1 MGKKNTFWRFIKGQ
15 RFRYVAAII
24 ALFVA
29 TLVLAERP
37 VVFKIAIDHIIEGKD
52 AEGLGPMR
60 SLVQRLGGG
69 SMLAENLWMA
79 ALAVIAITAISG
91 FFMYL
96 KGRWAGI
103 ASEAVARD
111 LRNGLYDHI
120 QNLPCT
126 YHDTADT
133 GDLLQRCTSDVETF
147 RTFLAV
153 QGTEIGRA
161 GIAVLVVFPYMLLV
175 NVPLALIAMAV
186 VPVIL
191 TFAIVFFIKV
201 RNTFRLCDEAEA
213 VMTTRL
219 QENLTGIR
227 VVRAFARQE
236 YECERFAEDNARFRD
251 RRFRLIRI
259 MAIYWSCSNFMCTC
273 QIGLVLLSGAW
284 MIRAGSPGAGGLTVG
299 GLVAMMLYM
308 RMFLW
313 PIRHL
318 GRVLGEEGKA
328 VVAMGR
334 LGEILAEPREA
345 PHGSSV
351 DVPDRLDGQIE
362 ISDLSFNHGE
372 VRVLKGVSVTVE
384 AGQTLAIL
392 GPSGSG
398 KSTLVNLL
406 LCLYDYDSPEQPGGS
421 IRMDGIELSSMDQ
434 KFVRSQIG
442 VVMQEPFLYSRSVRD
457 NIRIARRGAAEDEIV
472 SAAASSCMH
481 ESIQEF
487 DKGYD
492 TLVGER
498 GVMLSGGQRQR
509 LALARAVLRNP
520 PILILDDA
528 LSAVDTQTEQMI
540 LKALRDR
547 HGRSTTLV
555 IAHRLSTLM
564 HADRII
570 VIEGGRIVQEGTH
583 ESLVGTDGMYR
594 RLWQVQN
601 QLAADLREEL
611 ASGGE
616 GDGTPTEGENG
627 S

>member
-1 MGKKNTFWRFIKGQ
+1 
-15 RFRYVAAII
+15 
-24 ALFVA
+24 
-29 TLVLAERP
+29 
-37 VVFKIAIDHIIEGKD
+37 
-52 AEGLGPMR
+52 
-60 SLVQRLGGG
+60 
-69 SMLAENLWMA
+69 MLW
-79 ALAVIAITAISG
+79 
-91 FFMYL
+91 
-96 KGRWAGI
+96 
-103 ASEAVARD
+103 
-111 LRNGLYDHI
+111 
-120 QNLPCT
+120 
-126 YHDTADT
+126 
-133 GDLLQRCTSDVETF
+133 
-147 RTFLAV
+147 
-153 QGTEIGRA
+153 
-161 GIAVLVVFPYMLLV
+161 V
-175 NVPLALIAMAV
+175 NVPLALMAMAI
-186 VPVIL
+186 VPVVL
-191 TFAIVFFIKV
+191 TFAIVFFVKV

-236 YECERFAEDNARFRD
+236 HECDKFADDNALFRD

-273 QIGLVLLSGAW
+273 QIGLVLLSGAY
-284 MIRAGSPGAGGLTVG
+284 MIRGGSAAAGGLTVG
-299 GLVAMMLYM
+299 GLVAMMFYM

-318 GRVLGEEGKA
+318 GRVLGEAGKA

-345 PHGSSV
+345 SNASAV
-351 DVPDRLDGQIE
+351 DVPDRLDGRIE
-362 ISDLSFNHGE
+362 ISDLSFNHGP
-372 VRVLKGVSVTVE
+372 VKVLNGVSVNVT

-392 GPSGSG
+392 GPRGSG
-398 KSTLVNLL
+398 KTTLVNLL
-406 LCLYDYDSPEQPGGS
+406 LCLYGYDSPEQSGGS
-421 IRMDGIELSSMDQ
+421 IRLDGIELSSLDQ

-457 NIRIARRGAAEDEIV
+457 NIRIGHSGAAEDEII

-481 ESIQEF
+481 ESIEDF

-509 LALARAVLRNP
+509 LALARAVLRDP

-540 LKALRDR
+540 LEALRNR
-547 HGRSTTLV
+547 HGHSTTLV

-583 ESLVGTDGMYR
+583 KSLVGVDGMYR

-601 QLAADLREEL
+601 QLADDLRQEL
-611 ASGGE
+611 SSDGS
-616 GDGTPTEGENG
+616 GDGSTAEGEDG